1 MSRMNM
7 ILAAFALA
15 VTAAEAAPIT
25 NTVNGHQYDLVYGS
39 LSWNEAN
46 ALAQA
51 LGSGWHLA
59 TVTSAAEQ
67 SFIAN
72 SVIGANGGT
81 EFWLGGFQDPVTQ
94 GADKNWHWVTGE
106 VWNYSNWSAGEP
118 NDYSGWSEDYLGIWG
133 NGSWAW
139 NDEGN
144 QGNISGYI
152 LENSNPAVPEPASL
166 ALLGLGLMG
175 LGFAAHRR
183 NRKA

>member
-25 NTVNGHQYDLVYGS
+25 NTANGHQYDLVYGS
-39 LSWNEAN
+39 RSWNEAN

-72 SVIGANGGT
+72 SVIGSNGGT

-106 VWNYSNWSAGEP
+106 VWNYANWSAGEP
-118 NDYSGWSEDYLGIWG
+118 NDYQGWSEDYLGIWG

-139 NDEGN
+139 NDEGY

-152 LENSNPAVPEPASL
+152 LENSTPAVPEPASL

-175 LGFAAHRR
+175 IGFAAHRKG
-183 NRKA
+183 NKA